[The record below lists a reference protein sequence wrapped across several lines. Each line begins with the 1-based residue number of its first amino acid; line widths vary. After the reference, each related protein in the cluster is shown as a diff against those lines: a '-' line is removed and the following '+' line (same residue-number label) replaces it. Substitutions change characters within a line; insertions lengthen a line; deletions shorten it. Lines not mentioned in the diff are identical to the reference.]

1 MQPGFKI
8 TSYFR
13 QCVGVDVAKS
23 TFMACL
29 SMLDDMGCSTPSFEF
44 DNDKHG
50 FNQFVKWVRKEM
62 LKEYPICFVMEP
74 TGETGAY
81 WDSMI
86 AEKRC
91 HSDILHQNGMADYQR
106 FAVLK
111 IAVMPQKPEH
121 SGTNAVSRGMPH
133 QKPEH
138 TGTVDRR

>member
-1 MQPGFKI
+1 MK
-8 TSYFR
+8 YL
-13 QCVGVDVAKS
+13 V
-23 TFMACL
+23 CL
-29 SMLDDMGCSTPSFEF
+29 ISLFAVFGCDSFHKF
-44 DNDKHG
+44 
-50 FNQFVKWVRKEM
+50 
-62 LKEYPICFVMEP
+62 
-74 TGETGAY
+74 GETGAY

-91 HSDILHQNGMADYQR
+91 HYDILHQNGMADYQR